1 MILTQIRNRG
11 NTQGLLDLINQLPS
25 DIIMAEIGCY
35 TGQSTELFL
44 KSNKVKT
51 LYAIDIW
58 KDTLDLFKS
67 KWPDHSFSE
76 VEEAFDKRLQDFKNV
91 VKLKMTMKEA
101 KDSLPLLDFV
111 YIDGNH
117 HYEFVKED
125 IKNSLSK
132 LKPNGI
138 ISGHDYSTESP
149 GAIKAVNEMFSKPD
163 KVFSDASWFV
173 KLKNNE

>member
-1 MILTQIRNRG
+1 MILTQMRNES
-11 NTQGLLDLINQLPS
+11 NTQGLLDLIDQLPY
-25 DIIMAEIGCY
+25 DITMSEIGCY
-35 TGQSTELFL
+35 AGQSTELFL

-58 KDTLDLFKS
+58 EDTLNLFKS
-67 KWPDHSFSE
+67 EWSDHSFSE
-76 VEEAFDKRLQDFKNV
+76 VEEAFSKRLKDFKNV
-91 VKLKMTMKEA
+91 VKLKMTMEQA

-138 ISGHDYSTESP
+138 ISGHDYCEECD
-149 GAIKAVNEMFSKPD
+149 GVIKAVNEIFGKPD

>member
-1 MILTQIRNRG
+1 MKLTMRSG
-11 NTQGLLDLINQLPS
+11 SNTQGLLDLIDQLPS
-25 DIIMAEIGCY
+25 DITMAEIGCY
-35 TGQSTELFL
+35 TGESTELFL
-44 KSNKVKT
+44 KSKKVKI

-58 KDTLDLFKS
+58 EDSLNLFNN
-67 KWPDHSFSE
+67 KWSDHSFSE
-76 VEEAFDKRLQDFKNV
+76 VEEAFDKRLKDFKNV
-91 VKLKMTMKEA
+91 AKLKMTMKEA
-101 KDSLPLLDFV
+101 KESLPLLDFV

-138 ISGHDYSTESP
+138 ISGHDYHQSSP
-149 GAIKAVNEMFSKPD
+149 GAIKAVDEMLGKPD
-163 KVFSDASWFV
+163 WVFSDASWFV